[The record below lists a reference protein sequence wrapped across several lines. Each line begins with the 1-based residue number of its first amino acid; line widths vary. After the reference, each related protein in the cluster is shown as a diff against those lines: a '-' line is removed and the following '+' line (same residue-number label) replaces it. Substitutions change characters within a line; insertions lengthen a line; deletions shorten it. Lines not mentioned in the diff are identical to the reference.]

1 VEFETKYITPDI
13 KLSEFKGDR
22 FKTEFAFTYHMLVWL
37 LSGEAKL
44 IQGDTTHRFAA
55 GDIFLIPKNQI
66 ATVLIL
72 PKDEQNHRSVS
83 MHLTPERLKS
93 FYAGNPPAAASQL
106 PKKMFG
112 FGRHPL
118 LESCLASL
126 IPYFEVQG
134 PFPENIASLKITEAI
149 SILRLVT
156 PNIDS
161 ILANFEKP
169 GKIALIE
176 FMENHFM
183 YNLPLEKFGYLTGRS
198 LSTFNRDFRKAFHTT
213 PQKWLLQ
220 KRLELAHYQ
229 IKESNKRPVE
239 VYLEVGF
246 EDLSHFSFAFKK
258 HFGYP
263 PADLFRDSLSQTPV
277 PLPRP
282 DTIRRKTS

>member
-1 VEFETKYITPDI
+1 MEFEIKYITPDI

-22 FKTEFAFTYHMLVWL
+22 YKTEFAFPYHILVWL
-37 LSGEAKL
+37 LSGEAKI
-44 IQGDTTHRFAA
+44 IQGDTTYKFAA

-66 ATVLIL
+66 ATFLIL
-72 PKDEQNHRSVS
+72 PKDKQNHRSVS
-83 MHLTPERLKS
+83 MHLTPESLKA
-93 FYAGNPPAAASQL
+93 FYTSNPSSGTTQL
-106 PKKMFG
+106 PPKMLS

-118 LESCLASL
+118 LESCLTSL
-126 IPYFEVQG
+126 IPYFDVQG
-134 PFPENIASLKITEAI
+134 AFPENIASLKITEAI

-161 ILANFEKP
+161 ILANFEEP

-246 EDLSHFSFAFKK
+246 EDLSHFSYAFKR
-258 HFGYP
+258 HFGYSP
-263 PADLFRDSLSQTPV
+263 TELNR
-277 PLPRP
+277 
-282 DTIRRKTS
+282 

>member
-1 VEFETKYITPDI
+1 MEFEIKYITPDI

-22 FKTEFAFTYHMLVWL
+22 FKSEFAFPYHILVWL
-37 LSGEAKL
+37 LSGEAKI
-44 IQGDTTHRFAA
+44 IQGDTSYRFAA
-55 GDIFLIPKNQI
+55 DDIFLIPKNQI

-83 MHLTPERLKS
+83 MHLTPERLKE
-93 FYAGNPPAAASQL
+93 FYAGNQPAGTAKL
-106 PKKMFG
+106 PQKMLTFG
-112 FGRHPL
+112 KHPL

-126 IPYFEVQG
+126 IPYFDVQG
-134 PFPENIASLKITEAI
+134 AFPGNIASLKITEAI

-161 ILANFEKP
+161 ILANFEEP
-169 GKIALIE
+169 GKIPLIE

-263 PADLFRDSLSQTPV
+263 PADLLRDSPSQTPH
-277 PLPRP
+277 PPPRP
-282 DTIRRKTS
+282 DTTHR

>member
-1 VEFETKYITPDI
+1 VEFEIKYITPDI
-13 KLSEFKGDR
+13 KLSEFKDDKY
-22 FKTEFAFTYHMLVWL
+22 KTEFAFPYHMLVWL
-37 LSGEAKL
+37 IAGEARIL
-44 IQGDTTHRFAA
+44 QGDMTYRFTA

-72 PKDEQNHRSVS
+72 PKDGQNHRSVS
-83 MHLTPERLKS
+83 MHLTPERLKD
-93 FYAGNPPAAASQL
+93 FYDDNPPVAASLL
-106 PKKMFG
+106 PQKMLSFG
-112 FGRHPL
+112 KHPL

-134 PFPENIASLKITEAI
+134 AFPENIALLKIIEAI

-161 ILANFEKP
+161 ILANFEEP

-176 FMENHFM
+176 FMEQHFM

-229 IKESNKRPVE
+229 LKESNKRPVE

-258 HFGYP
+258 HFGYS
-263 PADLFRDSLSQTPV
+263 PADLAKKQ
-277 PLPRP
+277 
-282 DTIRRKTS
+282 